1 MKTIKCRLLSRAAVQ
16 GRRTEIG
23 GLKSEVEPP
32 SGLRSPISGLKGFT
46 LIELLVVIAIIA
58 ILAAMLLPVLA
69 KAKERAKRVQCL
81 NNLKQFGIAMFIYSG
96 DNKDKLP
103 RAQTAYYWAW
113 DLPWTVGD
121 LFEQSGTKWKILYC
135 PGTSVRF
142 TEDDNFRLWA
152 VFATNSYHVLGYA
165 MTLDGTPHLNPT
177 NANPSIIPQSIKFGP
192 GYLAPPPVSDRV
204 LAADATIS
212 DFGQDNESQRG
223 NYNYTDIAGGYPKH
237 HLSPHLNR
245 TTPVGGNLVMLDGHA
260 EWRKFQLMHV
270 RASGGS
276 PTFWW

>member
-1 MKTIKCRLLSRAAVQ
+1 MEHLNKMKTIKCRLLSRAAVR
-16 GRRTEIG
+16 GSRVRR
-23 GLKSEVEPP
+23 LH
-32 SGLRSPISGLKGFT
+32 KGFT

-103 RAQTAYYWAW
+103 RAETAYYWAW
-113 DLPWTVGD
+113 DLPWAVGD

-152 VFATNSYHVLGYA
+152 VFATNRYHVLGYA
-165 MTLDGTPHLNPT
+165 MTLVGTPDLNPT
-177 NANPSIIPQSIKFGP
+177 NANLSIIPQAIKFGP

-223 NYNYTDIAGGYPKH
+223 IYNYTDIVGGYPKH

>member
-1 MKTIKCRLLSRAAVQ
+1 MKTIKCLRLSRAPAP
-16 GRRTEIG
+16 G
-23 GLKSEVEPP
+23 GGAKRQP
-32 SGLRSPISGLKGFT
+32 KAFT

-177 NANPSIIPQSIKFGP
+177 NANTSIIPQSIKFAHGC
-192 GYLAPPPVSDRV
+192 LAQQPVSHRV
-204 LAADATIS
+204 LAAD
-212 DFGQDNESQRG
+212 
-223 NYNYTDIAGGYPKH
+223 
-237 HLSPHLNR
+237 
-245 TTPVGGNLVMLDGHA
+245 
-260 EWRKFQLMHV
+260 
-270 RASGGS
+270 
-276 PTFWW
+276 